1 MKNRILFMVLFI
13 VIAVIGLNGT
23 KITAAILGTNDEE
36 ELKQPR
42 PSDNNGAIYL
52 SPDEISFDPMSIVD
66 KNSSLLVS
74 EFPENNRYYGNNSFD
89 ICCIMEFLI
98 KNISI
103 YSEKAE
109 YVKPA
114 DKTITDSIYAA
125 SDGLYY
131 IEKHPYYNKFN
142 QKRYVDLILDSEDL
156 SIRYIN
162 FYDDQQH
169 GVSSDAVQRGIEK
182 ISQMSTDFY
191 GRLVRVYNNI
201 DIRDWFYSEMLIE
214 IPEEPAEPYPD
225 YYLIDTF
232 DESQNPDYYKAIL
245 DSHINNAC
253 EDVKKA
259 YIESDIDNPM
269 HLFLVISSAPSM
281 VSFNDK
287 YYSGTREYIDNSIYD
302 ANINEEIETD
312 NIDITRCVTAS
323 MKFVSECMDSEFI
336 KSEEFAAYNSR
347 IYMTTTSQYN
357 DNKKIIIYNVLTDE
371 IEGFCNFYY
380 NDAW

>member
-1 MKNRILFMVLFI
+1 MKFPKNRQ
-13 VIAVIGLNGT
+13 N
-23 KITAAILGTNDEE
+23 
-36 ELKQPR
+36 
-42 PSDNNGAIYL
+42 
-52 SPDEISFDPMSIVD
+52 
-66 KNSSLLVS
+66 
-74 EFPENNRYYGNNSFD
+74 
-89 ICCIMEFLI
+89 
-98 KNISI
+98 
-103 YSEKAE
+103 
-109 YVKPA
+109 
-114 DKTITDSIYAA
+114 
-125 SDGLYY
+125 
-131 IEKHPYYNKFN
+131 H
-142 QKRYVDLILDSEDL
+142 
-156 SIRYIN
+156 IRI
-162 FYDDQQH
+162 
-169 GVSSDAVQRGIEK
+169 I
-182 ISQMSTDFY
+182 
-191 GRLVRVYNNI
+191 
-201 DIRDWFYSEMLIE
+201 
-214 IPEEPAEPYPD
+214 
-225 YYLIDTF
+225 

>member
-1 MKNRILFMVLFI
+1 MKNRILFIVLFI

-42 PSDNNGAIYL
+42 SSENSGAIYL

-66 KNSSLLVS
+66 KKGSLLVS
-74 EFPENNRYYGNNSFD
+74 EFPENNRYYGNSSFD
-89 ICCIMEFLI
+89 ICCIMDSLI

-103 YSEKAE
+103 YSEKTE
-109 YVKPA
+109 YVKPVDA
-114 DKTITDSIYAA
+114 EIIDNIYAA
-125 SDGLYY
+125 PNGLYY

-142 QKRYVDLILDSEDL
+142 KKRYVDLILDSEDL

-162 FYDDQQH
+162 FYDDQQYS
-169 GVSSDAVQRGIEK
+169 VSSDAVQRGIEK
-182 ISQMSTDFY
+182 FSQMSTDFY
-191 GRLVRVYNNI
+191 SRFIRVYNTL
-201 DIRDWFYSEMLIE
+201 DIRDWFYSEILIE
-214 IPEEPAEPYPD
+214 APEEPTFPD

-232 DESQNPDYYKAIL
+232 DESQDPAYNKAIL
-245 DSHINNAC
+245 DSHINSAC

-259 YIESDIDNPM
+259 YIESGINNPL

-281 VSFNDK
+281 VNFNDK
-287 YYSGTREYIDNSIYD
+287 YFSGQSEYIDNSVYD
-302 ANINEEIETD
+302 ANINEEAEKT
-312 NIDITRCVTAS
+312 IDITRCVTAS
-323 MKFVSECMDSEFI
+323 MKFTAECMDSEFI
-336 KSEEFAAYNSR
+336 TNKEFAAYNSR
-347 IYMTTTSQYN
+347 IYMTTASLYN
-357 DNKKIIIYNVLTDE
+357 DNKKVIIYNVLTDE